1 MRENHYAIFAHLKI
15 SQVFIYTIS
24 ITLLFSNMS
33 WIEFSQ
39 SDANLQKNN
48 NHSII
53 MEIFSM
59 FFRNFARMDNS
70 LFCVLQR
77 IAAAA

>member
-1 MRENHYAIFAHLKI
+1 
-15 SQVFIYTIS
+15 
-24 ITLLFSNMS
+24 
-33 WIEFSQ
+33 
-39 SDANLQKNN
+39 
-48 NHSII
+48 

-70 LFCVLQR
+70 LFCVLQH

>member
-1 MRENHYAIFAHLKI
+1 MR
-15 SQVFIYTIS
+15 
-24 ITLLFSNMS
+24 ITLLLSNMS

-39 SDANLQKNN
+39 SDANLQK
-48 NHSII
+48 II
-53 MEIFSM
+53 IILLLWKF
-59 FFRNFARMDNS
+59 FNVFRNFARMDNS

>member
-1 MRENHYAIFAHLKI
+1 
-15 SQVFIYTIS
+15 
-24 ITLLFSNMS
+24 
-33 WIEFSQ
+33 
-39 SDANLQKNN
+39 
-48 NHSII
+48 

-70 LFCVLQR
+70 LFCVLLC

>member
-1 MRENHYAIFAHLKI
+1 MR
-15 SQVFIYTIS
+15 
-24 ITLLFSNMS
+24 ITLLLSNMS
-33 WIEFSQ
+33 RIEFSQ

-70 LFCVLQR
+70 LFCVLQC

>member
-1 MRENHYAIFAHLKI
+1 MR
-15 SQVFIYTIS
+15 
-24 ITLLFSNMS
+24 ITLLLSNMS

-53 MEIFSM
+53 MMEIFSM

>member
-1 MRENHYAIFAHLKI
+1 
-15 SQVFIYTIS
+15 
-24 ITLLFSNMS
+24 MS

-70 LFCVLQR
+70 LFCVLPC